1 MSMYTVHVRASD
13 FDRPQAADGAIYV
26 REGFGWGAYLFAPL
40 WCVYRRCWLAL
51 MMWLTAA
58 GLVFLVGWWLEI
70 APVAIAGCLFI
81 LQILFGFEAAQF
93 RRRSLARRSYQLA
106 DVVSG
111 HGRSEAETTF
121 ALRRAA
127 QFDANGAPAQ
137 PLAFGAPSRPRPV
150 TAAEGYGLSP
160 LGGGT

>member
-13 FDRPQAADGAIYV
+13 FDRPQAADGAVYV

-51 MMWLTAA
+51 SVWLAGL
-58 GLVFLVGWWLEI
+58 GLVFFLGWWLEI

-127 QFDANGAPAQ
+127 QFAGTDIAAQ
-137 PLAFGAPSRPRPV
+137 PQAYAAVSRPRPV